1 MERTIKVNKRIIVV
15 LIAGVISSAGVVQA
29 KDALTK
35 LIEHVPI
42 EQNIHPVY
50 WNLIQFQHQGRQA

>member
-29 KDALTK
+29 KDTPTK
-35 LIEHVPI
+35 LIERVPI
-42 EQNIHPVY
+42 EQNIHLIY
-50 WNLIQFQHQGRQA
+50 WHLIQSQHQGRQA